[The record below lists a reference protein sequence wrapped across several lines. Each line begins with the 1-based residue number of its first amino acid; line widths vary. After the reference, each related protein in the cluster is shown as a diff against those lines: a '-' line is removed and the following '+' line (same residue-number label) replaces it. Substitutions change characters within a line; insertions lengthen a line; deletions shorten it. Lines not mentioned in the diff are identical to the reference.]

1 MAWGAYKKPK
11 KNSVF
16 IRSGKEKDAYTRTP
30 LLNSFLGSWTMPL
43 MVTFSMLKTERTVA
57 PKMYMIACAIW
68 FPGHALRGEEE
79 GGST

>member
-1 MAWGAYKKPK
+1 MAWGAYKTQKRD
-11 KNSVF
+11 SVF
-16 IRSGKEKDAYTRTP
+16 IRSRKEKDPYTRTP

-68 FPGHALRGEEE
+68 LPGHALRGEE
-79 GGST
+79 GVSA